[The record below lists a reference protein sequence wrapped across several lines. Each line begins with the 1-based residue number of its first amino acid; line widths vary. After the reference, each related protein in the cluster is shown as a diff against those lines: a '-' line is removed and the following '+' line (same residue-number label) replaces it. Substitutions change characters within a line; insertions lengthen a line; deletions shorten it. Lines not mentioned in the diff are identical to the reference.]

1 MDKTAKLQYQKDVEK
16 YLEEKKVYDVFE
28 ELMKNLIIDQPDDP
42 IDYLMTRLSE
52 TECILKNI

>member
-1 MDKTAKLQYQKDVEK
+1 MDKTSKLQYQKDVEK

-52 TECILKNI
+52 TE

>member
-1 MDKTAKLQYQKDVEK
+1 MDKTSKLQYQKDVEK

>member
-1 MDKTAKLQYQKDVEK
+1 MDKTSKLQYQKDVEK

-28 ELMKNLIIDQPDDP
+28 ELMKNLIIDQPEDP

>member
-1 MDKTAKLQYQKDVEK
+1 MDKTSKLQYQKDVEK

-28 ELMKNLIIDQPDDP
+28 ELMKNLIIDQPEDT
-42 IDYLMTRLSE
+42 IYYLMTRLSE

>member
-1 MDKTAKLQYQKDVEK
+1 MDQTSKLQYQKDVEK

-28 ELMKNLIIDQPDDP
+28 ELMKNLIIDQPEDP